1 MGLWDMHQQMSLRH
15 LRAGQA
21 SAESAQRGR
30 HEAMRDDV
38 EALEDRMERLL
49 LLTDALWDL
58 ASERLGLTD
67 EDLAARVAALDEAS
81 GAPDGRRHRA
91 LRRCGACDAAVPHGR
106 PSCVFCGAD
115 APGVGPFDRV

>member
-21 SAESAQRGR
+21 SAETAQLHRT
-30 HEAMRDDV
+30 EAMRDDV
-38 EALEDRMERLL
+38 EALEDRIERLL

-67 EDLAARVAALDEAS
+67 AQLSARIVELDQAS
-81 GAPDGRRHRA
+81 GAVDGRRHRP

-106 PSCVFCGAD
+106 PACAFCGAD
-115 APGVGPFDRV
+115 APGAGPFDRV

>member
-15 LRAGQA
+15 GRVAQA
-21 SAESAQRGR
+21 SSDSTQLRR
-30 HEAMRDDV
+30 HESMRDEV
-38 EALEDRMERLL
+38 EALESRVERLL

-67 EDLAARVAALDEAS
+67 EDLAARVTALDEAS
-81 GAPDGRRHRA
+81 GSTDGRRHRP

-106 PSCVFCGAD
+106 PTCAFCGVD
-115 APGVGPFDRV
+115 APGAGPFDRV